1 MTRQTVLLFALAFV
15 LLAVV
20 LRHYAAIGVFP
31 QDHVKFT
38 WHQFHQALRDAADAE
53 PHEIYPNLTPVTSD
67 TLSVTTFGY
76 ERGFARFQQGASVT
90 MNQTWVTIADE
101 LRVRCRHY
109 RAVGMSPAQL
119 SLRVEQ
125 LLGLRPFSN
134 RTHVLEL
141 RVRSPDLFRPCHDP
155 EIHDHSCELSA
166 STTADEQHQEWIRGL
181 QQVSYQDGGY
191 PWSRLGYTFDW
202 CPQAEDEV
210 GLSEFVVRGDSEVLV
225 LQVWTLWEFCAPRI

>member
-90 MNQTWVTIADE
+90 MNQ
-101 LRVRCRHY
+101 
-109 RAVGMSPAQL
+109 VGQEHRNFFFSIWSVIPQDL
-119 SLRVEQ
+119 IYVLD
-125 LLGLRPFSN
+125 LGDN
-134 RTHVLEL
+134 
-141 RVRSPDLFRPCHDP
+141 C
-155 EIHDHSCELSA
+155 
-166 STTADEQHQEWIRGL
+166 
-181 QQVSYQDGGY
+181 
-191 PWSRLGYTFDW
+191 
-202 CPQAEDEV
+202 
-210 GLSEFVVRGDSEVLV
+210 
-225 LQVWTLWEFCAPRI
+225 